1 MHTGFGGLHWV
12 VLIVHWRGWTG
23 QVVDAINLNVKRE
36 CDVMSHQFKARMIQ
50 QVLHIALASREKIVD
65 AEHVNAVLDQSI
77 AQVGAKEA

>member
-1 MHTGFGGLHWV
+1 
-12 VLIVHWRGWTG
+12 
-23 QVVDAINLNVKRE
+23 
-36 CDVMSHQFKARMIQ
+36 MSHQFKARMLQ